1 MPAATR
7 KSQIQPNGASDTIS
21 STKLQQQQQ
30 NNNDPEYEDNSDI
43 ESESESQIYK
53 KEDAQEVYLLIQT
66 NLDNSSELIQILKQN
81 TELSKQTIYLLSQS
95 ESLSLFKTVAISIS
109 ADNSSSNAS
118 LTLGP
123 WLKSILLAKGSLL
136 ATDQESVELLKMLQ
150 STLNQNI
157 KLLPDILSLQGR
169 LALLQSQ
176 LKLRKEMIGS
186 NGQTAIG
193 AATGLVEEKSGKAA
207 EVSMVMDGE
216 NNDSE
221 FDDDGED
228 EEDDDEDED
237 EDEEADE
244 ADGSA

>member
-1 MPAATR
+1 
-7 KSQIQPNGASDTIS
+7 
-21 STKLQQQQQ
+21 
-30 NNNDPEYEDNSDI
+30 
-43 ESESESQIYK
+43 
-53 KEDAQEVYLLIQT
+53 
-66 NLDNSSELIQILKQN
+66 
-81 TELSKQTIYLLSQS
+81 
-95 ESLSLFKTVAISIS
+95 
-109 ADNSSSNAS
+109 
-118 LTLGP
+118 
-123 WLKSILLAKGSLL
+123 
-136 ATDQESVELLKMLQ
+136 MLQ

-186 NGQTAIG
+186 NGQIAIG

-221 FDDDGED
+221 FDDDGDDED
-228 EEDDDEDED
+228 DDDEDED
-237 EDEEADE
+237 EEDEE